1 MCYIEYAAEGPLP
14 CPPMAR
20 LLISLFLLICLCG
33 CGGCGAYGY
42 RRRYYV
48 QRVQYAQPVTTT
60 VITPAPGKSWMLQQN
75 AFLCVNIVVYSISNS
90 VLQQYSPFCR
100 LQTIQW
106 AKAYCKPVPAVWTP
120 QRSSTPLQSIQCPAS
135 LWCYVVS
142 KTYPGFCV
150 CG

>member
-1 MCYIEYAAEGPLP
+1 MSYVSYQTPNITLNSDIFSGSTTPNCHASPAEGREKATRILIAKETQVNDISSRGPSPTAKIWKSKLKAPQKLVCYIEYAAEGPLP

-60 VITPAPGKSWMLQQN
+60 VITPAPGKS
-75 AFLCVNIVVYSISNS
+75 
-90 VLQQYSPFCR
+90 
-100 LQTIQW
+100 
-106 AKAYCKPVPAVWTP
+106 
-120 QRSSTPLQSIQCPAS
+120 
-135 LWCYVVS
+135 
-142 KTYPGFCV
+142 
-150 CG
+150 